1 MGFIVTARKW
11 RPQRFDDVVGQEH
24 ITSTLKNAIKN
35 NRIAH
40 AYIFTGPRGVGKT
53 TTARILAKAL
63 NCLNPVDNEP
73 CNECELCLSIQ
84 NGQSMDIFEI
94 DAASN
99 RGIDEVRTLRE
110 SVKYAPS
117 RGKYKIYIIDEVHM
131 LTKESFNAFLKTLEE
146 PPAHTIF
153 IFATT
158 DIHKV
163 PLTIISRC
171 QRFDF
176 RRIQLNTIKTLL
188 AEIALEEK
196 IEIDDKTLTII
207 AKKADGALRDAESF
221 FDQIV
226 SFCGN
231 KIDPET
237 VSRMLNL
244 IDDEIYFNISD
255 AILEKNFNAVFT
267 VSETIYNKGYDFI
280 DFTNR
285 LIEHFRNI
293 LTVILTKKTE
303 LVETAEVYRKMYLN
317 YIDKYNEGD
326 LLRILNFLNKT
337 QQELRFTQN
346 HRLKVEISLSQLVGL
361 DRTATIS
368 EIINRID
375 NPDKNISRDT
385 EKKNYR
391 PAELKIQPE
400 NSIVKTKSDIN
411 PVVKTNLE
419 PYVIDN
425 KPIESKLQ
433 SEQPTEKVQTPDKQA
448 KIPKQVKSK
457 ENGTLSGEQ
466 HETLS
471 TKIQQKWGD
480 FVSLVIS
487 EKRLTLGPYI
497 GSLKLIGLEGSK
509 IKVYLDDEH
518 GKKSLMFDKEY
529 LAKKTNEVFGK
540 KFTFQFESKRPD
552 ADLNKTGIPAQK
564 EENSIDDPVIDL
576 IIKELGGEE
585 MFG

>member
-11 RPQRFDDVVGQEH
+11 RPQRFDEVVGQEH

-53 TTARILAKAL
+53 TTARILAKSL

-99 RGIDEVRTLRE
+99 RGIDEIRTLRE

-176 RRIQLNTIKTLL
+176 RRIQLNTIKSLL
-188 AEIALEEK
+188 ADIAIHEK

-226 SFCGN
+226 SFCGK

-244 IDDEIYFNISD
+244 IDDEIYFVISD
-255 AILEKNFNAVFT
+255 AILEKNFNTVFD
-267 VSETIYNKGYDFI
+267 VSESIYNKGYDFI
-280 DFTNR
+280 DFTNG

-293 LTVILTKKTE
+293 LTVILTKKTD
-303 LVETAEVYRKMYLN
+303 LVETAEVYRTKYLN
-317 YIDKYNEGD
+317 YIDQYNEGD

-346 HRLKVEISLSQLVGL
+346 HRLKVEISLSQLIGL
-361 DRTATIS
+361 NRTTTIS
-368 EIINRID
+368 EILNRFESS
-375 NPDKNISRDT
+375 DKNISSVP
-385 EKKNYR
+385 EKKSFR
-391 PAELKIQPE
+391 LPE
-400 NSIVKTKSDIN
+400 IKNLHTDSINKTITTEP
-411 PVVKTNLE
+411 PVVKNVQETYPSANTLT
-419 PYVIDN
+419 D
-425 KPIESKLQ
+425 SKLKTERQ
-433 SEQPTEKVQTPDKQA
+433 SETVQTSESPVKSTKQA
-448 KIPKQVKSK
+448 KSV
-457 ENGTLSGEQ
+457 ENGKLTSEQ
-466 HETLS
+466 HISLYN
-471 TKIQQKWGD
+471 KILQNWD
-480 FVSLVIS
+480 EFVKLVVS

-509 IKVYLDDEH
+509 IKVWLDDEH
-518 GKKSLMFDKEY
+518 GKKSFQFDKEY
-529 LAKKTNEVFGK
+529 LAIKTNEVFGK
-540 KFTFQFESKRPD
+540 KLTFQFESKKPD
-552 ADLNKTGIPAQK
+552 SLSNKTGTSGPIGEK
-564 EENSIDDPVIDL
+564 VNDDPVIDM

-585 MFG
+585 MSG

>member
-11 RPQRFDDVVGQEH
+11 RPQRFNDVVGQEH
-24 ITSTLKNAIKN
+24 ITSTLKNAIIN

-63 NCLNPVDNEP
+63 NCLNPQDNEP

-84 NGQSMDIFEI
+84 NNQSLDIIEI

-99 RGIDEVRTLRE
+99 RGIDEIRTLRE

-176 RRIQLNTIKTLL
+176 RRIQLNTIKSLL
-188 AEIALEEK
+188 AEIASKEK

-244 IDDEIYFNISD
+244 IDDEIYFIISD
-255 AILEKNFNAVFT
+255 AILDKNFNAVFS
-267 VSETIYNKGYDFI
+267 VADSIYNKGYDFI
-280 DFTNR
+280 DFTNG

-293 LTVILTKKTE
+293 LTVILSKTTDH
-303 LVETAEVYRKMYLN
+303 VETAEIYKTKYLAYLN
-317 YIDKYNEGD
+317 KFSEGD

-346 HRLKVEISLSQLVGL
+346 HRLKVEISLSHLIGL
-361 DRTATIS
+361 ERTTTIT
-368 EIINRID
+368 ELIGRIES
-375 NPDKNISRDT
+375 PDQNLFREP
-385 EKKNYR
+385 EKKNYN
-391 PAELKIQPE
+391 PPELKIPAVVPL
-400 NSIVKTKSDIN
+400 VKTTPAIKHEVTI
-411 PVVKTNLE
+411 PAAPAVKTPKAELPE
-419 PYVIDN
+419 SGTSTIGHHDSLFTDIIN
-425 KPIESKLQ
+425 KW
-433 SEQPTEKVQTPDKQA
+433 D
-448 KIPKQVKSK
+448 
-457 ENGTLSGEQ
+457 
-466 HETLS
+466 
-471 TKIQQKWGD
+471 D
-480 FVSLVIS
+480 FVNAVIS

-497 GSLKLIGLEGSK
+497 GSVRVVGLEGNKLK
-509 IKVYLDDEH
+509 IWLDDEH
-518 GKKSLMFDKEY
+518 GKKSFQFDKDY
-529 LAKKTNEVFGK
+529 LQKKTSEIFGK
-540 KFTFQFESKRPD
+540 KLIFQFETKSPILPGD
-552 ADLNKTGIPAQK
+552 KTGP
-564 EENSIDDPVIDL
+564 SIAVAPKVNDDPLIDI

-585 MFG
+585 LSG